1 MSKKINLEAERAYK
15 TIRGEKNKFGSYRK
29 TLFHVHTPESH
40 DYRLFKK
47 WEDLPENDWNNL
59 TIDDY
64 IKEIRNQKIFP
75 KDFLQTDKGEKV
87 LYENYFMNG
96 FSSEKEQV
104 AFLTIAQSLYNE
116 NISVV
121 VVSDHNTISGIEKL
135 KTAIK
140 LVSDIFQNKCK
151 EYIEVING
159 VEISCADKVH
169 VLVAFPNSKAS
180 FIQKWL
186 NFNLMS
192 IKEGSFKASLE
203 VLEKFIYKDCFAYIA
218 HMNSSDVFKEG
229 HFSNAYKKKLFSKA
243 YARFIGVSNIA
254 KIDDI
259 NSYLTKYLKKN
270 VPSFILDNDSHCVEE
285 HSINPMWIKFS
296 KRNYEQLREALS
308 EYDVSIELMNPE
320 ISKAKAI
327 RGIYVP
333 TLSNSYLLKNNSEFV
348 IKFSESLNCLIGG
361 RGTGKSTILDL
372 IQFVLSQKADTKQKF
387 EFLSQHSRVYILY
400 EMSKKE
406 YLVELNLPTQKNE
419 EDIYDTFDVKTK
431 STSSYW
437 YYESRLTEKIREQYL
452 SIYEVQESGQ
462 LSKVS
467 KQKKLSLIDQMF
479 DNRYSVNQLVNIA
492 SDDSIS
498 DYLYEVIAKD
508 KKSIKKYQVSS
519 KISSTGEID
528 QFILNE
534 DKRLEE
540 QKNQILSLISP
551 FNDNQSG
558 KLQILYSQQKKFV
571 LPENFY
577 FWFFPEGKNL
587 DNSFQGYRLT
597 CGEIIDYF
605 SMIFDR
611 SGFLTFVDLMNNRN
625 LKGEYSIKKF
635 AQNSR
640 LNNDV
645 YLKEADDMLLNE
657 IFELWNKV
665 NINLI
670 QLYLEDVYNNCEN
683 LYLEFNINSKV
694 TDGNKKIIFK
704 EVTRLSLGQKVVA
717 MLDFILA
724 YSEFTNDNRPLL
736 IDQPEDNLDS
746 RYIYNN
752 LVQILRDVKNK
763 RQIIIAT
770 HNATIVTNAMSDLV
784 ILMESDGEHGWVEQS
799 GYPSDD
805 KIKKHIVNYLEG
817 GKESF
822 EHKVKIYKRVIDINK
837 L

>member
-1 MSKKINLEAERAYK
+1 MSKKINLEAERAYR

-47 WEDLPENDWNNL
+47 WKDLPENDWNNL

-75 KDFLQTDKGEKV
+75 KDLLQTDKGEKV

-104 AFLTIAQSLYNE
+104 AFLTLAQSLYNE

-140 LVSDIFQNKCK
+140 LVSDLFQNKCK

-229 HFSNAYKKKLFSKA
+229 HFSNAYKKKLFSTA
-243 YARFIGVSNIA
+243 YARFIGVSNIT

-259 NSYLTKYLKKN
+259 NSYLTEYLKKN

-320 ISKAKAI
+320 ICKAKAI
-327 RGIYVP
+327 RGIYLP
-333 TLSNSYLLKNNSEFV
+333 TLSNSYLLKNNSEFI

-419 EDIYDTFDVKTK
+419 EDIYDTFDIKTK

-452 SIYEVQESGQ
+452 SIYEVQESAQ

-492 SDDSIS
+492 SDDRIS

-540 QKNQILSLISP
+540 QKNKILSLICP

-558 KLQILYSQQKKFV
+558 KLRILYSQQKKFV

-577 FWFFPEGKNL
+577 IWFFPEGKNL

-611 SGFLTFVDLMNNRN
+611 SDFVTFVDLMNNRN

-640 LNNDV
+640 LNDDV
-645 YLKEADDMLLNE
+645 YLKEVDDMLLNE

-694 TDGNKKIIFK
+694 TDGNKKLIFK

-736 IDQPEDNLDS
+736 IDQPEDDLDS

-799 GYPSDD
+799 GYPSED

>member
-1 MSKKINLEAERAYK
+1 MSKKINLEAERAYR

-47 WEDLPENDWNNL
+47 WKDLPENDWNNL

-75 KDFLQTDKGEKV
+75 KDLLQTDKGEKV

-104 AFLTIAQSLYNE
+104 AFLTLAQSLYNE

-140 LVSDIFQNKCK
+140 LVSDLFQNKCK

-229 HFSNAYKKKLFSKA
+229 HFSNAYKKKLFSTA
-243 YARFIGVSNIA
+243 YARFIGVSNIT

-259 NSYLTKYLKKN
+259 NSYLTEYLKKN

-320 ISKAKAI
+320 ICKAKAI
-327 RGIYVP
+327 RGIYLP
-333 TLSNSYLLKNNSEFV
+333 TLSNSYLLKNNSEFI

-419 EDIYDTFDVKTK
+419 EDIYDTFDIKTK

-452 SIYEVQESGQ
+452 SIYEVQESAQ

-492 SDDSIS
+492 SDDRIS

-540 QKNQILSLISP
+540 QKNKILSLICP

-558 KLQILYSQQKKFV
+558 KLRILYSQQK
-571 LPENFY
+571 
-577 FWFFPEGKNL
+577 NL
-587 DNSFQGYRLT
+587 Y
-597 CGEIIDYF
+597 
-605 SMIFDR
+605 
-611 SGFLTFVDLMNNRN
+611 
-625 LKGEYSIKKF
+625 
-635 AQNSR
+635 
-640 LNNDV
+640 
-645 YLKEADDMLLNE
+645 YLK
-657 IFELWNKV
+657 IFIFGSSLR
-665 NINLI
+665 
-670 QLYLEDVYNNCEN
+670 
-683 LYLEFNINSKV
+683 
-694 TDGNKKIIFK
+694 GKI
-704 EVTRLSLGQKVVA
+704 
-717 MLDFILA
+717 
-724 YSEFTNDNRPLL
+724 
-736 IDQPEDNLDS
+736 
-746 RYIYNN
+746 
-752 LVQILRDVKNK
+752 
-763 RQIIIAT
+763 
-770 HNATIVTNAMSDLV
+770 
-784 ILMESDGEHGWVEQS
+784 
-799 GYPSDD
+799 
-805 KIKKHIVNYLEG
+805 
-817 GKESF
+817 
-822 EHKVKIYKRVIDINK
+822 
-837 L
+837 

>member
-47 WEDLPENDWNNL
+47 WKDLPENDWNNL

-75 KDFLQTDKGEKV
+75 KDFLQIDKGEKV

-140 LVSDIFQNKCK
+140 LVSDLFQNKCK

-406 YLVELNLPTQKNE
+406 YLVELNLPTQKDG
-419 EDIYDTFDVKTK
+419 EDIYETFGVKTK
-431 STSSYW
+431 STSKFW
-437 YYESRLTEKIREQYL
+437 YYESRLEDKIREKYKDDPQTL
-452 SIYEVQESGQ
+452 NQKTMEIYKENNVNPMGGCLPILIQMPIFVALYYAFVGNTIPSDATF
-462 LSKVS
+462 LWFNL
-467 KQKKLSLIDQMF
+467 KQPDHFMKLGTFTINL
-479 DNRYSVNQLVNIA
+479 LP
-492 SDDSIS
+492 
-498 DYLYEVIAKD
+498 
-508 KKSIKKYQVSS
+508 
-519 KISSTGEID
+519 
-528 QFILNE
+528 ILNT
-534 DKRLEE
+534 LVTF
-540 QKNQILSLISP
+540 I
-551 FNDNQSG
+551 
-558 KLQILYSQQKKFV
+558 QQKVMMGVQQQDKNNPMSSMLYTMPLMMLFIFYNMPSGVTLYYLVSGV
-571 LPENFY
+571 LSVLQQY
-577 FWFFPEGKNL
+577 FIMKG
-587 DNSFQGYRLT
+587 
-597 CGEIIDYF
+597 
-605 SMIFDR
+605 
-611 SGFLTFVDLMNNRN
+611 RN
-625 LKGEYSIKKF
+625 
-635 AQNSR
+635 
-640 LNNDV
+640 
-645 YLKEADDMLLNE
+645 
-657 IFELWNKV
+657 
-665 NINLI
+665 
-670 QLYLEDVYNNCEN
+670 
-683 LYLEFNINSKV
+683 
-694 TDGNKKIIFK
+694 
-704 EVTRLSLGQKVVA
+704 
-717 MLDFILA
+717 
-724 YSEFTNDNRPLL
+724 
-736 IDQPEDNLDS
+736 
-746 RYIYNN
+746 
-752 LVQILRDVKNK
+752 
-763 RQIIIAT
+763 
-770 HNATIVTNAMSDLV
+770 
-784 ILMESDGEHGWVEQS
+784 
-799 GYPSDD
+799 
-805 KIKKHIVNYLEG
+805 
-817 GKESF
+817 
-822 EHKVKIYKRVIDINK
+822 
-837 L
+837 

>member
-15 TIRGEKNKFGSYRK
+15 AIRGEKNKFGSYRK

-47 WEDLPENDWNNL
+47 WNDLPENDWNNL

-75 KDFLQTDKGEKV
+75 KDFLQTVKGEKV

-140 LVSDIFQNKCK
+140 LVSDLFQNKCK

-387 EFLSQHSRVYILY
+387 EFLS
-400 EMSKKE
+400 
-406 YLVELNLPTQKNE
+406 
-419 EDIYDTFDVKTK
+419 
-431 STSSYW
+431 
-437 YYESRLTEKIREQYL
+437 
-452 SIYEVQESGQ
+452 
-462 LSKVS
+462 
-467 KQKKLSLIDQMF
+467 
-479 DNRYSVNQLVNIA
+479 
-492 SDDSIS
+492 
-498 DYLYEVIAKD
+498 
-508 KKSIKKYQVSS
+508 
-519 KISSTGEID
+519 
-528 QFILNE
+528 
-534 DKRLEE
+534 
-540 QKNQILSLISP
+540 
-551 FNDNQSG
+551 
-558 KLQILYSQQKKFV
+558 
-571 LPENFY
+571 
-577 FWFFPEGKNL
+577 
-587 DNSFQGYRLT
+587 
-597 CGEIIDYF
+597 
-605 SMIFDR
+605 
-611 SGFLTFVDLMNNRN
+611 
-625 LKGEYSIKKF
+625 
-635 AQNSR
+635 
-640 LNNDV
+640 
-645 YLKEADDMLLNE
+645 
-657 IFELWNKV
+657 
-665 NINLI
+665 
-670 QLYLEDVYNNCEN
+670 
-683 LYLEFNINSKV
+683 
-694 TDGNKKIIFK
+694 
-704 EVTRLSLGQKVVA
+704 
-717 MLDFILA
+717 
-724 YSEFTNDNRPLL
+724 
-736 IDQPEDNLDS
+736 
-746 RYIYNN
+746 
-752 LVQILRDVKNK
+752 
-763 RQIIIAT
+763 
-770 HNATIVTNAMSDLV
+770 
-784 ILMESDGEHGWVEQS
+784 
-799 GYPSDD
+799 
-805 KIKKHIVNYLEG
+805 
-817 GKESF
+817 
-822 EHKVKIYKRVIDINK
+822 
-837 L
+837 

>member
-47 WEDLPENDWNNL
+47 WKDLPENDWNNL

-75 KDFLQTDKGEKV
+75 KDFLQIDKGEKV

-140 LVSDIFQNKCK
+140 LVSDLFQNKCK

-372 IQFVLSQKADTKQKF
+372 IQFVLSQKADTEQKF
-387 EFLSQHSRVYILY
+387 EFLSRHSKVYILY

-406 YLVELNLPTQKNE
+406 YLIELNLPTQKNG
-419 EDIYDTFDVKTK
+419 EDIYETFGVKTK
-431 STSSYW
+431 STSKFW
-437 YYESRLTEKIREQYL
+437 YYKSRLGDKIREKYL
-452 SIYEVQESGQ
+452 SIYEVRENDQI
-462 LSKVS
+462 SKVT
-467 KQKKLSLIDQMF
+467 KQKKLRLIEQMF
-479 DNRYSVNQLVNIA
+479 DNRYSVNELVNIA
-492 SDDSIS
+492 SDDGIS
-498 DYLYEVIAKD
+498 DYLFGVIAKD
-508 KKSIKKYQVSS
+508 KREIKKYQISR
-519 KISSTGEID
+519 KISSVGEIEH
-528 QFILNE
+528 FILDQN
-534 DKRLEE
+534 KQLKK
-540 QKNQILSLISP
+540 QKNKILSLINP
-551 FNDNQSG
+551 FNDTQSE
-558 KLQILYSQQKKFV
+558 KLKILYSQQKNFV

-577 FWFFPEGKNL
+577 VWFFPEGKNL
-587 DNSFQGYRLT
+587 ENSFKGYRLT
-597 CGEIIDYF
+597 YREIIDYF

-611 SGFLTFVDLMNNRN
+611 SDFKTFVTIMNSGN
-625 LKGEYSIKKF
+625 LKSEYSIKKF

-640 LNNDV
+640 LKNDIS
-645 YLKEADDMLLNE
+645 LKEVDDILLSE
-657 IFELWNKV
+657 IIELWNNV
-665 NINLI
+665 DINLI
-670 QLYLEDVYNNCEN
+670 KQYLEDVYNNCE
-683 LYLEFNINSKV
+683 
-694 TDGNKKIIFK
+694 KII
-704 EVTRLSLGQKVVA
+704 
-717 MLDFILA
+717 
-724 YSEFTNDNRPLL
+724 
-736 IDQPEDNLDS
+736 
-746 RYIYNN
+746 
-752 LVQILRDVKNK
+752 
-763 RQIIIAT
+763 
-770 HNATIVTNAMSDLV
+770 
-784 ILMESDGEHGWVEQS
+784 S
-799 GYPSDD
+799 G
-805 KIKKHIVNYLEG
+805 I
-817 GKESF
+817 
-822 EHKVKIYKRVIDINK
+822 
-837 L
+837 

>member
-15 TIRGEKNKFGSYRK
+15 IIRGEKNKFGSYRK

-47 WEDLPENDWNNL
+47 WKDLPENDWNNL

-75 KDFLQTDKGEKV
+75 KDFLQIDKGEKF

-135 KTAIK
+135 KIAIK
-140 LVSDIFQNKCK
+140 LVSDLFQNKCK

-180 FIQKWL
+180 FIQKLL

-229 HFSNAYKKKLFSKA
+229 HFSNAYKKKLFSKD

-431 STSSYW
+431 ATSSYW

-492 SDDSIS
+492 SDDRIS

-540 QKNQILSLISP
+540 QKNKILSLISP

-558 KLQILYSQQKKFV
+558 KLQILYSQQKKICI
-571 LPENFY
+571 
-577 FWFFPEGKNL
+577 
-587 DNSFQGYRLT
+587 T
-597 CGEIIDYF
+597 
-605 SMIFDR
+605 
-611 SGFLTFVDLMNNRN
+611 
-625 LKGEYSIKKF
+625 
-635 AQNSR
+635 
-640 LNNDV
+640 
-645 YLKEADDMLLNE
+645 
-657 IFELWNKV
+657 
-665 NINLI
+665 
-670 QLYLEDVYNNCEN
+670 
-683 LYLEFNINSKV
+683 
-694 TDGNKKIIFK
+694 
-704 EVTRLSLGQKVVA
+704 
-717 MLDFILA
+717 
-724 YSEFTNDNRPLL
+724 
-736 IDQPEDNLDS
+736 
-746 RYIYNN
+746 
-752 LVQILRDVKNK
+752 
-763 RQIIIAT
+763 
-770 HNATIVTNAMSDLV
+770 
-784 ILMESDGEHGWVEQS
+784 
-799 GYPSDD
+799 
-805 KIKKHIVNYLEG
+805 
-817 GKESF
+817 
-822 EHKVKIYKRVIDINK
+822 
-837 L
+837 

>member
-1 MSKKINLEAERAYK
+1 M
-15 TIRGEKNKFGSYRK
+15 
-29 TLFHVHTPESH
+29 
-40 DYRLFKK
+40 
-47 WEDLPENDWNNL
+47 
-59 TIDDY
+59 
-64 IKEIRNQKIFP
+64 
-75 KDFLQTDKGEKV
+75 
-87 LYENYFMNG
+87 
-96 FSSEKEQV
+96 
-104 AFLTIAQSLYNE
+104 
-116 NISVV
+116 
-121 VVSDHNTISGIEKL
+121 
-135 KTAIK
+135 
-140 LVSDIFQNKCK
+140 
-151 EYIEVING
+151 
-159 VEISCADKVH
+159 
-169 VLVAFPNSKAS
+169 
-180 FIQKWL
+180 
-186 NFNLMS
+186 
-192 IKEGSFKASLE
+192 
-203 VLEKFIYKDCFAYIA
+203 
-218 HMNSSDVFKEG
+218 
-229 HFSNAYKKKLFSKA
+229 
-243 YARFIGVSNIA
+243 
-254 KIDDI
+254 
-259 NSYLTKYLKKN
+259 
-270 VPSFILDNDSHCVEE
+270 
-285 HSINPMWIKFS
+285 
-296 KRNYEQLREALS
+296 
-308 EYDVSIELMNPE
+308 
-320 ISKAKAI
+320 
-327 RGIYVP
+327 
-333 TLSNSYLLKNNSEFV
+333 
-348 IKFSESLNCLIGG
+348 KFSESLNCLIGG

-419 EDIYDTFDVKTK
+419 EDIYDTFDIKTK

-452 SIYEVQESGQ
+452 SIYEVQESAQ

-492 SDDSIS
+492 SDDRIS

-540 QKNQILSLISP
+540 QKNKILSLICP

-558 KLQILYSQQKKFV
+558 KLRILYSQQKKFV

-577 FWFFPEGKNL
+577 IWFFPEGKNL

-611 SGFLTFVDLMNNRN
+611 SDFVTFVDLMNNRN

-640 LNNDV
+640 LNDDV
-645 YLKEADDMLLNE
+645 YLKEVDDMLLNE

-694 TDGNKKIIFK
+694 TDGNKKLIFK

-799 GYPSDD
+799 GYPSED

>member
-15 TIRGEKNKFGSYRK
+15 IIRGEKNKFGSYRK

-47 WEDLPENDWNNL
+47 WKDLPENDWNNL

-75 KDFLQTDKGEKV
+75 KDFLQIDKGEKF

-135 KTAIK
+135 KIAIK
-140 LVSDIFQNKCK
+140 LVSDLFQNKCK

-229 HFSNAYKKKLFSKA
+229 HFSNAYKKKLFSKD

-431 STSSYW
+431 ATSSYW

-492 SDDSIS
+492 SDDRIS

-508 KKSIKKYQVSS
+508 KKSIKK
-519 KISSTGEID
+519 ISS
-528 QFILNE
+528 F
-534 DKRLEE
+534 
-540 QKNQILSLISP
+540 
-551 FNDNQSG
+551 
-558 KLQILYSQQKKFV
+558 
-571 LPENFY
+571 
-577 FWFFPEGKNL
+577 
-587 DNSFQGYRLT
+587 
-597 CGEIIDYF
+597 
-605 SMIFDR
+605 
-611 SGFLTFVDLMNNRN
+611 
-625 LKGEYSIKKF
+625 
-635 AQNSR
+635 
-640 LNNDV
+640 
-645 YLKEADDMLLNE
+645 
-657 IFELWNKV
+657 
-665 NINLI
+665 
-670 QLYLEDVYNNCEN
+670 
-683 LYLEFNINSKV
+683 
-694 TDGNKKIIFK
+694 
-704 EVTRLSLGQKVVA
+704 
-717 MLDFILA
+717 
-724 YSEFTNDNRPLL
+724 
-736 IDQPEDNLDS
+736 
-746 RYIYNN
+746 
-752 LVQILRDVKNK
+752 
-763 RQIIIAT
+763 
-770 HNATIVTNAMSDLV
+770 
-784 ILMESDGEHGWVEQS
+784 
-799 GYPSDD
+799 
-805 KIKKHIVNYLEG
+805 
-817 GKESF
+817 
-822 EHKVKIYKRVIDINK
+822 
-837 L
+837 